1 MGPSYAAGAAPA
13 DGYAERQGAVQ
24 AAVLWRPGVSPLR
37 HGDAGLLGE
46 HVGGPMG
53 YTALHAGWGRLDA
66 SLDDLGCGRSWA
78 DVHRVKGLEL
88 ACPECRGR
96 VFARLSP
103 HRARHFYH
111 QVRPDDC
118 ALANES
124 PEHHLLKLELATAA
138 RAAGFRAELEVGN
151 EARTWRADVLVFDRE
166 DRPFMALEAQLS
178 PMTPQDARMRTD
190 RYAADGVAVCWI
202 SMEKRPWERG
212 VPSLRVAPPR
222 NHGDAWTVRHG
233 MARYTWAAPRTV
245 KTKAAWTHIS
255 CSLDEAVRRILQ
267 GRVHTHTGPDGTV
280 WWTARSY
287 VRLAIARARL
297 EADAEAVL
305 QAAAVEQ
312 RRRTAQ
318 EQAAATA
325 RARLAAEQRRLAAE
339 DRRLAMLEEAHEEQQ
354 AEQERLTDFFEH
366 AGIKAGLWPVFMQ
379 LVRSAAGKDVV
390 CGNQS
395 PAHGNGLLLYSRPRK
410 GAAYQPAGVVC
421 PDPSALARWPA
432 DLTILVPH
440 RAWLLRIEEAAQ
452 SPLKVAVLNPV
463 TKHCAYERIGPRTA
477 TLT

>member
-1 MGPSYAAGAAPA
+1 
-13 DGYAERQGAVQ
+13 
-24 AAVLWRPGVSPLR
+24 
-37 HGDAGLLGE
+37 
-46 HVGGPMG
+46 MG
-53 YTALHAGWGRLDA
+53 YTAVHAGWGRLDA

-88 ACPECRGR
+88 ACPECRGK
-96 VFARLSP
+96 VFARISP

-151 EARTWRADVLVFDRE
+151 EARTWRADVLVFDRQ
-166 DRPFMALEAQLS
+166 DRPLMALEAQLS

-190 RYAADGVAVCWI
+190 RYAADGVAVCWVA
-202 SMEKRPWERG
+202 MEKRPWERG
-212 VPSLRVAPPR
+212 VPCLRVAPPR
-222 NHGDAWTVRHG
+222 NRGEAWTVRHG
-233 MARYTWAAPRTV
+233 MARYTWAAPHTL

-255 CSLDEAVRRILQ
+255 CSLVEAARWILQ
-267 GRVHTHTGPDGTV
+267 GRVHAHSGPDGTV

-287 VRLAIARARL
+287 VQLAVARARL
-297 EADAEAVL
+297 EADAEAVHR
-305 QAAAVEQ
+305 AAATEQ
-312 RRRTAQ
+312 RRRSAQ
-318 EQAAATA
+318 QQAAATE

-339 DRRLAMLEEAHEEQQ
+339 DRRLAAEEEAREELG

-366 AGIKAGLWPVFMQ
+366 AGIKAALWPAFMQ
-379 LVRSAAGKDVV
+379 LVRSASGKTVT
-390 CGNQS
+390 CGAQS

-410 GAAYQPAGVVC
+410 GAAFQLAGVVC
-421 PDPSALARWPA
+421 PEPSALAGWPA
-432 DLTILVPH
+432 DLTILVPG
-440 RAWLLRIEEAAQ
+440 RTWLSRIAEAAQ
-452 SPLKVAVLNPV
+452 RPLKVAVLDPV
-463 TKHCAYERIGPRTA
+463 TKHCAYERVGPRTA

>member
-1 MGPSYAAGAAPA
+1 M
-13 DGYAERQGAVQ
+13 
-24 AAVLWRPGVSPLR
+24 
-37 HGDAGLLGE
+37 
-46 HVGGPMG
+46 
-53 YTALHAGWGRLDA
+53 
-66 SLDDLGCGRSWA
+66 
-78 DVHRVKGLEL
+78 
-88 ACPECRGR
+88 
-96 VFARLSP
+96 FARISP

-178 PMTPQDARMRTD
+178 PMTPRDARMRTD

-212 VPSLRVAPPR
+212 APSLRVAPPR
-222 NHGDAWTVRHG
+222 NRGDAWTVRHG

-255 CSLDEAVRRILQ
+255 CSLDEAVRWILQ

-287 VRLAIARARL
+287 VPLAIARARL

-305 QAAAVEQ
+305 QAAAAEQ
-312 RRRTAQ
+312 RRRAAQ
-318 EQAAATA
+318 EQAAATE

-366 AGIKAGLWPVFMQ
+366 AGIKAGLWPAFMQ

-395 PAHGNGLLLYSRPRK
+395 PAHGNGLLLYSRPRT
-410 GAAYQPAGVVC
+410 GAAFQLAGVVC
-421 PDPSALARWPA
+421 PAPSALAGWPA
-432 DLTILVPH
+432 DLTILVPG
-440 RAWLLRIEEAAQ
+440 RAWLPRIEEAAR
-452 SPLKVAVLNPV
+452 SALKVAVLDPV
-463 TKHCAYERIGPRTA
+463 TKHCAYERVGPRTA

>member
-1 MGPSYAAGAAPA
+1 
-13 DGYAERQGAVQ
+13 
-24 AAVLWRPGVSPLR
+24 
-37 HGDAGLLGE
+37 
-46 HVGGPMG
+46 MG

-88 ACPECRGR
+88 ACPECRGRVFPECRGR

-178 PMTPQDARMRTD
+178 PMTPRDARMRTD

-222 NHGDAWTVRHG
+222 NRGDAWTVRHG

-255 CSLDEAVRRILQ
+255 CSLDEAVRWILQ

-305 QAAAVEQ
+305 QAAAAEQ
-312 RRRTAQ
+312 RRRAAQ

-325 RARLAAEQRRLAAE
+325 RARLAAEQHR
-339 DRRLAMLEEAHEEQQ
+339 
-354 AEQERLTDFFEH
+354 
-366 AGIKAGLWPVFMQ
+366 Q
-379 LVRSAAGKDVV
+379 LG
-390 CGNQS
+390 
-395 PAHGNGLLLYSRPRK
+395 
-410 GAAYQPAGVVC
+410 
-421 PDPSALARWPA
+421 
-432 DLTILVPH
+432 
-440 RAWLLRIEEAAQ
+440 
-452 SPLKVAVLNPV
+452 
-463 TKHCAYERIGPRTA
+463 GPRP
-477 TLT
+477 TL